1 MAIVGDNDRIAQAL
15 ELLNNQFDPEIEE
28 SFDSISER
36 ILAQALENVELAE
49 RRLRKIQELVGDVAL
64 AASN

>member
-1 MAIVGDNDRIAQAL
+1 MANSEDNDRINQAL
-15 ELLNNQFDPEIEE
+15 ELLGNRFDPEIEE
-28 SFDSISER
+28 SFTSIAER

-49 RRLRKIQELVGDVAL
+49 RKLRQIQDLVGDVAL